1 MDSFFGIGAPEL
13 FLIMIL
19 AGIVMG
25 PQRIR
30 QTALWLGKATAQLQ
44 AISRGFMRQIN
55 AELDSI
61 DQDGELKS
69 AMAEVSEL
77 RRQVSSMRSEL
88 TAAALGPVREGKKAV
103 EESQAL
109 LQQTI
114 RPPHFTD
121 EPDDEPDDTPDGRSD
136 GSDLQLPKSLDIADD
151 PEA

>member
-61 DQDGELKS
+61 DHDGELKS

-77 RRQVSSMRSEL
+77 RRQVNSMRSEL
-88 TAAALGPVREGKKAV
+88 TSAALGPIKEGQKAV
-103 EESQAL
+103 QEGQAL
-109 LQQTI
+109 LQHSI
-114 RPPHFTD
+114 KPPHFGD
-121 EPDDEPDDTPDGRSD
+121 EPEDGPEAAVEDTGAE
-136 GSDLQLPKSLDIADD
+136 LPRPLDIADD